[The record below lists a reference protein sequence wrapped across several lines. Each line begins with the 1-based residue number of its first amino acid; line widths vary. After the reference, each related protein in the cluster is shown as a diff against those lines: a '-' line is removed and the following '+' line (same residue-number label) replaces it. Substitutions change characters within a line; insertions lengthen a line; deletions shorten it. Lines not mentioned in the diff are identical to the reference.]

1 MKRKWLK
8 VLMLA
13 MMACAPFG
21 GPINPKEIEDL
32 MHIMNQTRI
41 EFTLPDEDD
50 EGEGGPTTHTLVIE
64 RLKRWIQS
72 QGRHP
77 REETKKAELPKL
89 L

>member
-1 MKRKWLK
+1 MKRKSLK

-13 MMACAPFG
+13 MMACASFG
-21 GPINPKEIEDL
+21 SLINPKEVEDL

-50 EGEGGPTTHTLVIE
+50 EGKGGLTTHILMIE
-64 RLKRWIQS
+64 RLKRWIKS

-77 REETKKAELPKL
+77 REETNKAELPKL